1 LIVAGRTIVKDGAVL
16 GVDVATAR
24 AEVLGR
30 IRHAM
35 ANKAAIVE
43 ALPLLEC
50 AVAKYFEPSP
60 GCF

>member
-1 LIVAGRTIVKDGAVL
+1 VKDGAVL

-30 IRHAM
+30 MRHAM
-35 ANKAAIVE
+35 AKKAAIVE
-43 ALPLLEC
+43 VLLLLES